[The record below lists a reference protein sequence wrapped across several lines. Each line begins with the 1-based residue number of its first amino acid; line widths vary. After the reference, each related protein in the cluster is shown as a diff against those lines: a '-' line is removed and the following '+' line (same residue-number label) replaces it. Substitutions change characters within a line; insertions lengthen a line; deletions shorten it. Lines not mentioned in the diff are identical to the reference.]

1 MSQEKKN
8 IDPKIIEE
16 VIEAIEQT
24 KFGEV
29 VIKVHDS
36 KVVQIEKTEK
46 KRFNWSYHT
55 GGAKY

>member
-46 KRFNWSYHT
+46 KRFN
-55 GGAKY
+55 